1 MVSEKTVTQLGR
13 VRSALASA
21 SRRRGASTA
30 SASLSKAYT
39 AMMGTYTSFS
49 TTQPGGKISRS
60 VFDRSPLARRQNDTG
75 ARSPGLLSSKQ
86 PPPPKYAI
94 GTSMRYVKSDFG
106 IEEVEDW
113 RAKPHY
119 GQSPPYLRKIN
130 ATVERESGLL
140 APLGSPRQFST
151 TMSSTTMSTTSASA
165 VSSPR
170 AYCTAYG
177 LPENFN
183 VRFFGLR
190 DPTTGLRPGSSLP
203 SSPRRPSASPF
214 GVAGGL
220 ALMIKRPGSPPSP

>member
-1 MVSEKTVTQLGR
+1 
-13 VRSALASA
+13 
-21 SRRRGASTA
+21 
-30 SASLSKAYT
+30 
-39 AMMGTYTSFS
+39 MMGTYTSFS

-151 TMSSTTMSTTSASA
+151 TMSSTAFSSAARTNASA